1 MKRRV
6 LLAAPAVIA
15 LVAAGCG
22 SNNNSNGSSGS
33 SGSSASSGG
42 IYGSSSSGS
51 GATMAPATNKG
62 PATVGVRHGKLGT
75 FLTTSSG
82 RTLYLFT
89 ADKGGKSACNGGCA
103 QAWPPLTST
112 GTPKATGGAKKS
124 LMSTIKRSD
133 GSRQVTYGGHPLY
146 TYVQDSA
153 AGQTTGQGLNVFGGL
168 WWVVGTNGKLI
179 NKH

>member
-22 SNNNSNGSSGS
+22 SNNDS

-42 IYGSSSSGS
+42 GGGIYGSSSS
-51 GATMAPATNKG
+51 APAKPAMNKG
-62 PATVGVRHGKLGT
+62 PASVGVRHGPLGT
-75 FLTTSSG
+75 FLTNSSG

-89 ADKGGKSACNGGCA
+89 ADKGGKSACNGACA
-103 QAWPPLTST
+103 QAWPPLTTT
-112 GTPKATGGAKKS
+112 GTPKATGGAKAS

-133 GSRQVTYGGHPLY
+133 GTRQVTYGGHPLY
-146 TYVQDSA
+146 TYVTDTA
-153 AGQTTGQGLNVFGGL
+153 AGQTSGQGLNVFGGL

-179 NKH
+179 NKS